1 MEPRSLRQL
10 RGHRSFSEPL
20 PITFI
25 FAARYFFS
33 RPHPFRC
40 APHGHRPCGSESVIA
55 AAYQATTFPED
66 VGRNG
71 FATQSTSRPCA
82 VRRTHWLPLL
92 VPSAKTSN
100 IDGAKQRAY
109 RRPPKHQRKLRIL
122 PRYGDAHA
130 GSPARPR
137 PAGTLRERLPGL
149 RALEAETN
157 RRKELYSFK
166 QARCRENHS
175 RAHGYLEKLIL
186 RHRSS
191 DSDGCKQPGILFA
204 EG

>member
-1 MEPRSLRQL
+1 MATAHFLSPSESPSYSQRGTSSADRTFSAALRRAIDLAARNPRSPPPTKRRPSPRMW
-10 RGHRSFSEPL
+10 RGVTEW
-20 PITFI
+20 
-25 FAARYFFS
+25 
-33 RPHPFRC
+33 
-40 APHGHRPCGSESVIA
+40 
-55 AAYQATTFPED
+55 
-66 VGRNG
+66 
-71 FATQSTSRPCA
+71 FATQSTSQPCA

-109 RRPPKHQRKLRIL
+109 RRPSKHQRKLRIL
-122 PRYGDAHA
+122 PRYGDTHA

-166 QARCRENHS
+166 ASEVSGKPLS
-175 RAHGYLEKLIL
+175 RSWIFGETDLEAPFQ
-186 RHRSS
+186 R
-191 DSDGCKQPGILFA
+191 
-204 EG
+204 

>member
-166 QARCRENHS
+166 ASEVSGKPLS
-175 RAHGYLEKLIL
+175 RSWIFGETDLEAPFQ
-186 RHRSS
+186 R
-191 DSDGCKQPGILFA
+191 
-204 EG
+204 

>member
-66 VGRNG
+66 VARVTEWVRDAIDLTALCGAEDALAAVACAIRKNIKYRRREAKG
-71 FATQSTSRPCA
+71 LQAPIETSAKAPDPAAIWRHSCWKPCA
-82 VRRTHWLPLL
+82 S
-92 VPSAKTSN
+92 SAC
-100 IDGAKQRAY
+100 R
-109 RRPPKHQRKLRIL
+109 
-122 PRYGDAHA
+122 HA
-130 GSPARPR
+130 
-137 PAGTLRERLPGL
+137 
-149 RALEAETN
+149 
-157 RRKELYSFK
+157 
-166 QARCRENHS
+166 S
-175 RAHGYLEKLIL
+175 RAAAWIA
-186 RHRSS
+186 RS
-191 DSDGCKQPGILFA
+191 
-204 EG
+204 

>member
-20 PITFI
+20 RITFI
-25 FAARYFFS
+25 FAARHFFS
-33 RPHPFRC
+33 RPHLFRC
-40 APHGHRPCGSESVIA
+40 APQGHRPCGSESAIA

-66 VGRNG
+66 VARVTEW
-71 FATQSTSRPCA
+71 FATQSTSQPCA
-82 VRRTHWLPLL
+82 VRRTHRLPLL

-109 RRPPKHQRKLRIL
+109 RRPSKHQRKLRIL
-122 PRYGDAHA
+122 PRYGDTHA

-166 QARCRENHS
+166 ASEVSGKPLS
-175 RAHGYLEKLIL
+175 RSWIFGETDLEAPFQ
-186 RHRSS
+186 R
-191 DSDGCKQPGILFA
+191 
-204 EG
+204 